1 MNRFTS
7 KYLEFFKYS
16 LVGASGFAIDFTL
29 LNLFIWFRLP
39 IYAAAT
45 ISLIIAA
52 SSNWYLNRIFTF
64 KAVNSK
70 SMSRQWVE
78 FLIVS
83 SGGLL
88 INFIIFYIGYEQL
101 DWHHNL
107 AKIVASLVAWIWNFF
122 ANKYWTFRQVDR

>member
-16 LVGASGFAIDFTL
+16 LVGASGFVIDFTL